1 MNKLYYTTR
10 CNGSNGEEI
19 DSYYITEKEAKQ
31 AIKDSYEWLNDD
43 VEFSE
48 AFKAKMT
55 FDYKYVRIINYKR
68 NKYSFVALLNALRQL
83 PKYNNLP
90 KEVTIT

>member
-10 CNGSNGEEI
+10 CNGLDGEEI

-31 AIKDSYEWLNDD
+31 AIKDSYERLNED

-48 AFKAKMT
+48 AFKAKIT

-68 NKYSFVALLNALRQL
+68 NKYSFVTLLNVLRHL
-83 PKYNNLP
+83 SRYSLP

>member
-10 CNGSNGEEI
+10 CNGSDGEEI

-31 AIKDSYEWLNDD
+31 AIKDSYERLNED

-48 AFKAKMT
+48 AFKAKIA

-68 NKYSFVALLNALRQL
+68 NKYSFVALLNVLKHLSR
-83 PKYNNLP
+83 YSLP